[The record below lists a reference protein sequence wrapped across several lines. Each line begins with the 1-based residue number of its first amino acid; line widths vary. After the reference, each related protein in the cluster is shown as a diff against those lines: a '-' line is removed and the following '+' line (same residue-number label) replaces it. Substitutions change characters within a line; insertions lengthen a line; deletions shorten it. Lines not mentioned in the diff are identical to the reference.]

1 MSNGLLNRQYVGA
14 RYVPKIMGEW
24 NKTLQY
30 EALSVVT
37 YMGNSFTSKVPVPA
51 NSVDINNED
60 YWVNTGNYN
69 AQVEEYRQLVNN
81 EILRKPYISIED
93 YDVKE
98 STDITS
104 ALNKAIEECYKTG
117 KNLYIP
123 SKNYIVSAP
132 ITINK
137 SICIFGDISR
147 GATTGDYRS
156 VSFSL
161 IYTGNNALFT
171 ISEQCSY
178 VVIDALSIKGNSN
191 STCFEV
197 NTLRNK
203 FMNCYIAYFD
213 KVFSLTMSNSDIPAY
228 ENIIDNNYFYE
239 NNIVLYSYYKQGS
252 ATDGY
257 FTNNIIIKGNY
268 SINSTVLSEWIISG
282 NHDYTNNGITIA
294 QGVDLQINNNYFDNG
309 NKTSINIIANGGI
322 QINSNKFLCVETTAD
337 IPNAKINVSTN
348 ITEFDYSFISVTGNI
363 LTITKDSG
371 GKIYLLNCNIPC
383 KVTGNNVFQNG
394 IEVTNSTK
402 NHIVNDI
409 SNVETLT
416 VTKGDKITLQEY
428 TCFKVNNIIQL
439 NFKFTTTETIISSTD
454 IILNTNFNL
463 KYDNLIFAATNV
475 STKENHLLTIVNHGA
490 ALVPTFDI
498 SSNQTIVGTITLIAN

>member
-1 MSNGLLNRQYVGA
+1 MSNGLINRQYVGA

-24 NKTLQY
+24 NKALQY

-51 NSVDINNED
+51 NVEINNED
-60 YWVNTGNYN
+60 YWINTGNYN
-69 AQVEEYRQLVNN
+69 AQVEEYKQLVNN
-81 EILRKPYISIED
+81 EILRKPYVSIED
-93 YDVKE
+93 YGAIAN
-98 STDITS
+98 TDITA
-104 ALNKAIEECYKTG
+104 ALNMAIEECNKTG

-123 SKNYIVSAP
+123 SKNYIVSDP

-137 SICIFGDISR
+137 SICIFGDIGR

-156 VSFSL
+156 VDFSL
-161 IYTGNNALFT
+161 IYTGNNTLFT

-191 STCFEV
+191 SICFEV

-213 KVFSLTMSNSDIPAY
+213 KVFSLTMTNSEIPAF

-239 NNIVLYSYYKQGS
+239 NNIVLYSYYKRGS

-268 SINSTVLSEWIISG
+268 SINSTVLSQWIISG
-282 NHDYTNNGITIA
+282 NHDYTNNGINIS
-294 QGVDLQINNNYFDNG
+294 QGVNLQINNNYFDNG
-309 NKTSINIIANGGI
+309 NKTSINILANGGL
-322 QINSNKFLCVETTAD
+322 QINSNQFLCVETTAD
-337 IPNAKINVSTN
+337 IPNSKINISTN
-348 ITEFDYSFISVTGNI
+348 ITEYDYSFITVTGNL

-371 GKIYLLNCNIPC
+371 GKIHLLNCNLPC
-383 KVTGNNVFQNG
+383 KVTGNIVFKNG
-394 IEVTNSTK
+394 IEVTSSTK

-409 SNVETLT
+409 SDIETLT
-416 VTKGDKITLQEY
+416 VTKGDKITLNTY
-428 TCFKVNNIIQL
+428 TCFKANNIIQL
-439 NFKFTTTETIISSTD
+439 NFRFTTTEKITNYTD
-454 IILNTNFNL
+454 IILKTNFNL
-463 KYDNLIFAATNV
+463 KYDKLLFTATNLN
-475 STKENHLLTIVNHGA
+475 TKENYLLTIVNNGD
-490 ALVPTFDI
+490 ALMSANDI
-498 SSNQTIVGTITLIAN
+498 PSDQTIVGTVILLAN

>member
-1 MSNGLLNRQYVGA
+1 MSNELINRQYVGA

-24 NKTLQY
+24 NKALQY

-51 NSVDINNED
+51 NVEINNTD

-69 AQVEEYRQLVNN
+69 AQVEEYKQLVNN
-81 EILRKPYISIED
+81 EILRKPYVSIEE
-93 YDVKE
+93 YGAIANK
-98 STDITS
+98 DITV
-104 ALNKAIEECYKTG
+104 ALNTAIEECNKTG

-123 SKNYIVSAP
+123 SKNYIVSSP

-137 SICIFGDISR
+137 SICIFGDIAR
-147 GATTGDYRS
+147 GAITGDYRD
-156 VSFSL
+156 VDFSL
-161 IYTGNNALFT
+161 IYTGNNTLFT
-171 ISEQCSY
+171 ISAQCSY
-178 VVIDALSIKGNSN
+178 VVINALSIKGNSN
-191 STCFEV
+191 STCFEI

-203 FMNCYIAYFD
+203 FMNCYIAGFD
-213 KVFSLTMSNSDIPAY
+213 KVFSLTMTDSDIPAF

-239 NNIVLYSYYKQGS
+239 NNIVLYSYYKRGS

-282 NHDYTNNGITIA
+282 NHDYSINGINIM
-294 QGVDLQINNNYFDNG
+294 QGVNLQINNNNFDNG
-309 NKTSINIIANGGI
+309 NKTSINIFANGGI

-337 IPNAKINVSTN
+337 VPNPKINVTTN
-348 ITEFDYSFISVTGNI
+348 IAEFDYSFVTVTGN
-363 LTITKDSG
+363 LLAITKDSG
-371 GKIYLLNCNIPC
+371 GKIYLLKSELPC
-383 KVTGNNVFQNG
+383 KVTGNNVFKNG

-402 NHIVNDI
+402 NHIINDI
-409 SNVETLT
+409 CNVETLT
-416 VTKGDKITLQEY
+416 VTKGDKINLQTY

-439 NFKFTTTETIISSTD
+439 NFKFSTTEAIISFTD

-463 KYDNLIFAATNV
+463 KYKNLTFAATNET
-475 STKENHLLTIVNHGA
+475 TKENYLLTIVNNGA
-490 ALVPTFDI
+490 ALLPSFDI
-498 SSNQTIVGTITLIAN
+498 PANQTIIGNVTLIAN

>member
-1 MSNGLLNRQYVGA
+1 MSNGLINRQYVGA

-24 NKTLQY
+24 NKALQY

-51 NSVDINNED
+51 NVEITNED

-81 EILRKPYISIED
+81 EILRKPYVSIEE
-93 YDVKE
+93 YGAIAN
-98 STDITS
+98 TDITV
-104 ALNKAIEECYKTG
+104 ALNMAIEDCNKTG

-137 SICIFGDISR
+137 SICIFGDIGR
-147 GATTGDYRS
+147 GAITGDYRD
-156 VSFSL
+156 VDFSI
-161 IYTGNNALFT
+161 IYTGNNTLFT
-171 ISEQCSY
+171 IPAQCSY

-191 STCFEV
+191 STCFEI

-203 FMNCYIAYFD
+203 FMNCYIAYFNR
-213 KVFSLTMSNSDIPAY
+213 VFSLTMSNSDSPAF

-239 NNIVLYSYYKQGS
+239 NNIVLYSYYNQGS

-282 NHDYTNNGITIA
+282 NHDYTVNGINIM
-294 QGVDLQINNNYFDNG
+294 QGVNLQINNNYFDNG

-322 QINSNKFLCVETTAD
+322 QINSNQFLCVETTVN
-337 IPNAKINVSTN
+337 IPNSKINISTN
-348 ITEFDYSFISVTGNI
+348 TEEFDYSFITVTGNL
-363 LTITKDSG
+363 LTITKDNG
-371 GKIYLLNCNIPC
+371 GKIYLLNSSLPC
-383 KVTGNNVFQNG
+383 KVTGNSIFKNG
-394 IEVTNSTK
+394 IEVTSSTK
-402 NHIVNDI
+402 NHIINDI
-409 SNVETLT
+409 CNIETLT
-416 VTKGDKITLQEY
+416 VTKGDKITLNSY
-428 TCFKVNNIIQL
+428 TCFKENNIIQL
-439 NFKFTTTETIISSTD
+439 YFNFTTTETIISYTD
-454 IILNTNFNL
+454 IILHTNFNL
-463 KYDNLIFAATNV
+463 KYKDIIFTATNV
-475 STKENHLLTIVNHGA
+475 ETEKNHSLAIVNNGD
-490 ALVPTFDI
+490 ALVPRFDI
-498 SSNQTIVGTITLIAN
+498 QGNQTIVGTVTLIAN

>member
-1 MSNGLLNRQYVGA
+1 MSNGLINRQYVGA

-24 NKTLQY
+24 NKALQY

-51 NSVDINNED
+51 NVEINNED
-60 YWVNTGNYN
+60 YWINTGNYN
-69 AQVEEYRQLVNN
+69 AQVEEYKQLVNN
-81 EILRKPYISIED
+81 EILRKPYVSIED
-93 YDVKE
+93 YGAIAN
-98 STDITS
+98 TDITA
-104 ALNKAIEECYKTG
+104 ALNMAIEECNKTG

-123 SKNYIVSAP
+123 SKNYIVSDS

-137 SICIFGDISR
+137 SICIFGDIGR

-156 VSFSL
+156 VDFSL
-161 IYTGNNALFT
+161 IYTGNNTLFT

-191 STCFEV
+191 SICFEV

-213 KVFSLTMSNSDIPAY
+213 KVFSLTMTNSDIPAF

-239 NNIVLYSYYKQGS
+239 NNIVLYSYYKRGS

-282 NHDYTNNGITIA
+282 NHDYTNNGINIS
-294 QGVDLQINNNYFDNG
+294 QGVNLQINNNYFDNG

-337 IPNAKINVSTN
+337 IPNSKINISTN
-348 ITEFDYSFISVTGNI
+348 ITEYDYSFTTVTGN
-363 LTITKDSG
+363 LLAITKDSG
-371 GKIYLLNCNIPC
+371 GKIYLLNCNLPC
-383 KVTGNNVFQNG
+383 KVTGNNVFKNG
-394 IEVTNSTK
+394 IEVTSSTK
-402 NHIVNDI
+402 NHIVKDI
-409 SNVETLT
+409 CNIETLT
-416 VTKGDKITLQEY
+416 VTKGDKITLNTY

-439 NFKFTTTETIISSTD
+439 NFRFTTNEKITNYTD
-454 IILNTNFNL
+454 IILNTKFNL
-463 KYDNLIFAATNV
+463 IYDKLLFTATNLT
-475 STKENHLLTIVNHGA
+475 TKENYLLTIVNNGD
-490 ALVPTFDI
+490 ALMSADDI
-498 SSNQTIVGTITLIAN
+498 PSNQIIVGTVVLLAN